1 MPSHPSNQLSSEPE
15 KYLQEKLTGSIW
27 IQNKKYPYLF
37 EPNGTCEILNHSRSG
52 HYTISTDGCSVLL
65 NWTNPAFT
73 EELFVLADGSFFLGG
88 SVLVPSN
95 KPRNHYFPCYPI
107 AQPDLNN
114 YQFEIDTGKMPNY
127 GNIILDGRQVRLIKS
142 GYGGNLLSDELRE
155 FDSEE
160 AAEEYYHSTIRGED
174 PYYAPGHIN
183 EPIYLELSDDKSHKF
198 YEVTVNGLT
207 VTFGYGRIGTTGQT
221 EKSTYGS
228 PRKAQAA
235 AQKKINEKL
244 KKGYVLFPKGKPSRS
259 KSTEVPLPAQMV
271 KESSNDDS
279 PNSDLDITQFV
290 RPAWK
295 PIVTEGDGDRLASK
309 FSGRPWLAIDETW
322 PGCPCCAE
330 PLQLFVQLNLSQLPE
345 PVREEFGTGLLQ
357 MFHCM
362 SDKCGFEVEE
372 GTIYYGRVPFL
383 IKNIKIRLVQP
394 VGMGSTPPLPQIGGE
409 DYGTYLPAKTIT
421 EWLEIEDYPDP
432 DELVALVSGWERL
445 GENDLWDAV
454 VERLGLDD
462 LDDYDQ
468 LYPTDESDKL
478 GGYPRWVQGLECP
491 GCPVCQAPM
500 RQVFQLA
507 SEQNLNYAFGDLGIA
522 HILQCKT
529 HKDQFAFVWACG

>member
-1 MPSHPSNQLSSEPE
+1 MPKNPPPQLFSEPE
-15 KYLQEKLTGSIW
+15 KYLHLKLTGSIW
-27 IQNKKYPYLF
+27 LQNKKYPYLF
-37 EPNGTCEILNHSRSG
+37 EPNGTCEILNHHRSG
-52 HYTISTDGCSVLL
+52 DYTISPDGRSVLL
-65 NWTNPAFT
+65 TWTNPAFT

-88 SVLVPSN
+88 SVLIPSN
-95 KPRNHYFPCYPI
+95 KSRNHDFPCYPLP
-107 AQPDLNN
+107 QPDLNN

-127 GNIILDGRQVRLIKS
+127 GNITLDGRQVRFIHT

-174 PYYAPGHIN
+174 PYYTPGHIN
-183 EPIYLELSDDKSHKF
+183 EPIYLEFSDDKSHKF
-198 YEVTVNGLT
+198 YEVTVSGLT
-207 VTFGYGRIGTTGQT
+207 VTFRYGRIGTTGQT
-221 EKSTYGS
+221 DNSTYGS
-228 PRKAQAA
+228 PRKAVTAA
-235 AQKKINEKL
+235 YKKINEKL
-244 KKGYVLFPKGKPSRS
+244 KKGYVLLPKGKPSPS
-259 KSTEVPLPAQMV
+259 QSSEVPLPTQIV
-271 KESSNDDS
+271 NDS
-279 PNSDLDITQFV
+279 PNSNLNITQFV

-295 PIVTEGDGDRLASK
+295 PIVIEGDSDRLASK
-309 FSGRPWLAIDETW
+309 FSGRPWLGIDETW

-330 PLQLFVQLNLSQLPE
+330 PLQLFLQLNLSQLPE

-383 IKNIKIRLVQP
+383 IKNVRIRVVQP
-394 VGMGSTPPLPQIGGE
+394 VGMGSTPPLPQIDGE

-432 DELVALVSGWERL
+432 DDLVALVSGWERL
-445 GENDLWDAV
+445 QENDLWDGV
-454 VERLGLDD
+454 MERLGLDD
-462 LDDYDQ
+462 LDNYDE

-478 GGYPRWVQGLECP
+478 GGYPRWVQGMECP

>member
-1 MPSHPSNQLSSEPE
+1 MPKNPPPQLSSEPE
-15 KYLQEKLTGSIW
+15 KYLHLKLTGSIW
-27 IQNKKYPYLF
+27 LQNKKYPYLF
-37 EPNGTCEILNHSRSG
+37 EPNGTCEILNHHRSG
-52 HYTISTDGCSVLL
+52 DYTISPDGRSVLL
-65 NWTNPAFT
+65 TWTNPAFT

-88 SVLVPSN
+88 SVLIPSN
-95 KPRNHYFPCYPI
+95 KSRNHDFPCYPLP
-107 AQPDLNN
+107 QPDLNN

-127 GNIILDGRQVRLIKS
+127 GNITLDGRQVRFIHT
-142 GYGGNLLSDELRE
+142 GYGGNLLSDEVRE

-174 PYYAPGHIN
+174 PYYTPGHIN
-183 EPIYLELSDDKSHKF
+183 EPIYLEFSDDKSHKF
-198 YEVTVNGLT
+198 CEVTVSGLT
-207 VTFGYGRIGTTGQT
+207 VTFRYGRIGTTGQT
-221 EKSTYGS
+221 DNSTYGS
-228 PRKAQAA
+228 PRKAVTAA
-235 AQKKINEKL
+235 YKKINEKL
-244 KKGYVLFPKGKPSRS
+244 KKGYVLLPKGKPSPS
-259 KSTEVPLPAQMV
+259 QYSGAPLPTQIV
-271 KESSNDDS
+271 NDS
-279 PNSDLDITQFV
+279 PNSNLNITQFV

-295 PIVTEGDGDRLASK
+295 PIVIEGDSDRLASK
-309 FSGRPWLAIDETW
+309 FSGRPWLGIDETW
-322 PGCPCCAE
+322 PPCPCCAE
-330 PLQLFVQLNLSQLPE
+330 PLQLFLQLNLSQLPE

-383 IKNIKIRLVQP
+383 IKNVRIRVVQP
-394 VGMGSTPPLPQIGGE
+394 VGMGSTPPLPQIDGE

-432 DELVALVSGWERL
+432 DDLVELVSGWERL
-445 GENDLWDAV
+445 QENDLWDAV
-454 VERLGLDD
+454 MERLGLDD
-462 LDDYDQ
+462 LDNYDE

-478 GGYPRWVQGLECP
+478 GGYPRWVQGMECP